1 MIKNILLYLVVL
13 LSVFVFSIFY
23 TEWFSWYLLLV
34 VLCIPVFSLVFSLPF
49 MIVTAVRGL
58 YVTVPKEIT
67 VGEKLNIGVSCCN
80 GKGFFCPLMKIN
92 FKLSNDFSHYK
103 KCYKFLYGGF
113 SEKTAYKKTNAPTRS
128 CGCLKI
134 KAKYAKL
141 YDMLGIFFIPV
152 KLNFISQFLVMPKE
166 EKPKVLPSVGNE
178 LVVGYKPKPSGF
190 ADEYEL
196 RTYQNGDSLK
206 NIHWKISAKYDDLV
220 VKEPTA
226 PVYRPYI
233 IKPIITNNVTENNR
247 TFAKLAYTMNYLK
260 NSKADVYLCNSDGKL
275 IKINSDDDFKEYIL
289 NVYQKKPCDYGILN
303 CEENAITYTITH
315 SSEAVSA

>member
-13 LSVFVFSIFY
+13 FCTFVFNIFY
-23 TEWFSWYLLLV
+23 YQWFSWYLFVLT
-34 VLCIPVFSLVFSLPF
+34 LCIPLFSLAISLPF
-49 MIVTAVRGL
+49 MISSAIKGFTV
-58 YVTVPKEIT
+58 YVPKQAVMGDDLCIR
-67 VGEKLNIGVSCCN
+67 IAD
-80 GKGFFCPLMKIN
+80 GKGGFGFCTLLKIN
-92 FKLSNDFSHYK
+92 FKLKNEFANK
-103 KCYKFLYGGF
+103 KKSVEFLYSGMLD
-113 SEKTAYKKTNAPTRS
+113 KYAYKKLPKLTQS
-128 CGCLKI
+128 CGCIEI
-134 KAKYAKL
+134 KAKYGL
-141 YDMLGIFFIPV
+141 VYDMLGIFFIPV

-260 NSKADVYLCNSDGKL
+260 NSKADVYLCNSDGY
-275 IKINSDDDFKEYIL
+275 YI
-289 NVYQKKPCDYGILN
+289 YY
-303 CEENAITYTITH
+303 NA
-315 SSEAVSA
+315 

>member
-34 VLCIPVFSLVFSLPF
+34 VLCIPVFSLVCSLPF

-152 KLNFISQFLVMPKE
+152 RLNSYNEVLIMPKE
-166 EKPKVLPSVGNE
+166 EKPYVLPDTDKME
-178 LVVGYKPKPSGF
+178 IIGYKPKLSGF
-190 ADEYEL
+190 ADEYDL
-196 RTYQNGDSLK
+196 RGYQRGDSLK
-206 NIHWKISAKYDDLV
+206 NIHWKISARYDDLI
-220 VKEPTA
+220 VKDPSTPIYKPLVLK
-226 PVYRPYI
+226 PVI
-233 IKPIITNNVTENNR
+233 LGNKKDDITLGKLLYSANHLIENNS
-247 TFAKLAYTMNYLK
+247 TFYCISPDDKICEIKNKEDIKSFLFHIYENNSITSAVVDMN
-260 NSKADVYLCNSDGKL
+260 NIV
-275 IKINSDDDFKEYIL
+275 
-289 NVYQKKPCDYGILN
+289 
-303 CEENAITYTITH
+303 TYTITH
-315 SSEAVSA
+315 KTEVVSG